1 VSAETERFTL
11 ELPPDPAFVAT
22 ARMFA
27 STLARHFEI
36 AEDSVEDLKLAVSEA
51 CTRAL
56 AAREI
61 DRPLSVTAS
70 RDDGRLIFEIS
81 QGEIELPAH
90 VDTPTPS
97 HQELAAGL
105 SLELITALFA
115 DAALVSDGEGSPVV
129 RFSVS

>member
-1 VSAETERFTL
+1 MTAEVERFTL
-11 ELPPDPAFVAT
+11 ELPPDPAFVST

-36 AEDSVEDLKLAVSEA
+36 AEDAVEDLKLAVSEA

-56 AAREI
+56 AAKEV

-81 QGEIELPAH
+81 QGELLPPAET
-90 VDTPTPS
+90 DTPTPS
-97 HQELAAGL
+97 QHELAAGL
-105 SLELITALFA
+105 SLELITALFD
-115 DAALVSDGEGSPVV
+115 DAELVSGAAGSPVV